1 MERASPAYAGR
12 VDRVNGTIDDLLG
25 PEGPVAP
32 ILGADYEARP
42 QQVEM
47 ARAVERTMRATDG
60 PRVLLVEAGTG
71 VGKSFAYLAPAV
83 REIIRTR
90 KRIVI
95 ATNTIALQE
104 QLITKDIPVLE
115 RIFVGDDGEP
125 MVRTELVKGRG
136 NYLSIR
142 RLAMASQRQD
152 RLFPDQPAKRSLHVI
167 EDWAYQTADG
177 TVSTLPALERPGVW
191 DRVQSDS
198 GNCMGRK
205 CPTYEKCFYQT
216 ARHRMERAELLICNH
231 ALFFSDLALRA
242 RGVGFLPDYHHVIL
256 DEAHMVEDVASD
268 HFGVTLTE
276 GRVNHLLGTLL
287 SSRSQKGYLATL
299 KVPANAQTTLDRV
312 CMAVHRAGEVGES
325 FFGRLSELTGRRAGQ
340 VRLPGAEQTEN
351 PITPVFAELALG
363 LKRVR
368 EAIIVEEDRFELNA
382 YAERAQM
389 IADDAAMLCER
400 SLPGCAYWV
409 ETSASEYSSLRVK
422 MACSPIEV
430 GPLLTEHLFEKV
442 MGRGG
447 SVILTSATL
456 TVGGGEKASGTWHQ
470 ASGGGDGE
478 ENADNGFGHIMKRLG
493 CAGAATAV
501 LGSPFFHAEQ
511 TEFIVDATMPDPRA
525 HNYIDELA
533 HRILHHVAATDGGAF
548 VLFTS
553 FATLS
558 AAAKATRG
566 ELESRGHPVV
576 VHGEGDSRS
585 AILDKFRTAENA
597 VLFGTTSFWQ
607 GVDVRGRALR
617 NVIITR
623 LPFDPPDRP
632 LTQARCEAIEQ
643 RGGNPFMED
652 SLPRAVIRFKQGFGR
667 LIRSASDSG
676 RVVVLD
682 PRIVRARYG
691 RAFLAALPEGVR
703 VRGEVNDEE

>member
-1 MERASPAYAGR
+1 MDLTLGSIA
-12 VDRVNGTIDDLLG
+12 DLLG
-25 PEGPVAP
+25 PGGPIAP
-32 ILGADYEARP
+32 LLGADFESRP
-42 QQVEM
+42 QQAEM
-47 ARAVERTMRATDG
+47 ASAVEAVMRADPGDG
-60 PRVLLVEAGTG
+60 DSRVLMVEAGTG

-115 RIFVGDDGEP
+115 RVFTGDDGEP
-125 MVRTELVKGRG
+125 LFRAELVKGRG

-142 RLAMASQRQD
+142 RLAMASSRQD
-152 RLFPDQPAKRSLHVI
+152 RLFVDQPAKRSLHVI
-167 EDWAYQTADG
+167 EDWAYQTTDG
-177 TVSTLPALERPGVW
+177 TIATLPQVERPGVW

-216 ARHRMERAELLICNH
+216 SRRRMERAELLICNH
-231 ALFFSDLALRA
+231 ALFFSDLALRS
-242 RGVGFLPDYHHVIL
+242 RGAGFLPEYHHVIL

-268 HFGVTLTE
+268 HFGVTLAE
-276 GRVNHLLGTLL
+276 GRVNHLLSTLL
-287 SSRSQKGYLATL
+287 SMRSSRGYLATL
-299 KVPANAQTTLDRV
+299 KVPANAQVSLDRA
-312 CMAVHRAGEVGES
+312 CMVVMRASEVAET
-325 FFGRLSELTGRRAGQ
+325 FFGRLADLTQRRAGQ
-340 VRLPGAEQTEN
+340 VRLPGADQTEN
-351 PITPVFAELALG
+351 PMTPVFAELAQV
-363 LKRVR
+363 LKRIR
-368 EAIIVEEDRFELNA
+368 EDILVEEDRFELNA
-382 YAERAQM
+382 YSERAQM

-409 ETSASEYSSLRVK
+409 ETSASDYASLRVK
-422 MACSPIEV
+422 MACSPIDV
-430 GPLLTEHLFEKV
+430 APLLAEHLFGKV
-442 MGRGG
+442 RDRGG
-447 SVILTSATL
+447 SVVLTSATL
-456 TVGGGEKASGTWHQ
+456 TTGGKDQS
-470 ASGGGDGE
+470 SDGE
-478 ENADNGFGHIMKRLG
+478 TERDGFAHLRSRLG
-493 CAGAATAV
+493 CPEAKGVV

-525 HNYIDELA
+525 ANYIDELA
-533 HRILHHVAATDGGAF
+533 RRILDHVEATDGGAF

-585 AILDKFRTAENA
+585 VILEKFRAAENA

-632 LTQARCEAIEQ
+632 LTQARCEAIDQ

-691 RAFLAALPEGVR
+691 RMFLAALPEGVR
-703 VRGEVNDEE
+703 VKTVGVEGSDE